1 MRNTHSRTHAHA
13 LSFLQLTT
21 ENVFGK
27 KQQDTFAGLPV
38 KDLQK
43 AVKQGGVGVRAC
55 CLAAGAIADLGGVS
69 QPSVTSQTVYFSNP
83 DEVLARLF
91 TVRGQAGDT
100 LCLWEMLTE

>member
-1 MRNTHSRTHAHA
+1 MLTHAHAHA

-55 CLAAGAIADLGGVS
+55 CLAVGAIADLGGVS
-69 QPSVTSQTVYFSNP
+69 QPSVTSQNCVFQQP
-83 DEVLARLF
+83 
-91 TVRGQAGDT
+91 G
-100 LCLWEMLTE
+100 